1 MSKPQAPTPPN
12 PIETARASTS
22 TNVATGVA
30 NAFLNNVNQVTP
42 QGSLNYNQTGSYNW
56 NDPVTGTSYNIPTF
70 TATQTLSPQQ
80 QAIQAQQQATQYN
93 MAGMANSQS
102 QRISKLLGKEMD
114 TSGLPAAGDPNS
126 ITNVGKA
133 ATSFDTGGPLQTSF
147 DTGGPIKTSYAP
159 EGNYSEDRQRV
170 EDSLMARMNPQL
182 NLERKGVEQR
192 LADQGIRYG
201 SQAYASAMDDYN
213 RQANDARFAA
223 VGQAGAEQARM
234 NAMAGQE
241 AAFQN
246 DAQQQQ
252 YAQNQGL
259 ASFGNQALGQTFT
272 QNAALASFG
281 NAGLAQQMAQAQS
294 GFNADQAARNSALQE
309 LYASRNQPLNEITSL
324 LSGSQVQS
332 PNFIN
337 TPGSQIPTTDI
348 GGLVNQNFQ
357 QQMGVYGQQNQ
368 NWQSM
373 MGGILG
379 LGAGALKASDERMKE
394 DVDRVG
400 TVFAFNEDAEREKLP
415 IYEYQYKDDP
425 ASLRHVGP
433 MAQDVKKVDPR
444 AVTNIKTPAGKT
456 RMAIDTRRVMGN
468 ILKAA

>member
-1 MSKPQAPTPPN
+1 MSKPDPPTPPN
-12 PIETARASTS
+12 PVETARASTS

-42 QGSLNYNQTGSYNW
+42 QGSLNYSQTGSYNW

-80 QAIQAQQQATQYN
+80 KAIQGQTEATQFN
-93 MAGMANSQS
+93 LAGMANSQS
-102 QRISKLLGKEMD
+102 QRISKLLGHEMD
-114 TSGLPAAGDPNS
+114 TSGIPQAGDPNA
-126 ITNVGKA
+126 IKNVGQA

-147 DTGGPIKTSYAP
+147 DAGGPIKSSYAP
-159 EGNYSEDRQRV
+159 EGNYSQDRQRV
-170 EDSLMARMNPQL
+170 EDSLMQRMNPQL
-182 NLERKGVEQR
+182 ELERKGVEQR

-201 SQAYASAMDDYN
+201 SQAYTSAMDDYN
-213 RQANDARFAA
+213 RQSNDARFAA
-223 VGQAGAEQARM
+223 IGQAGAEQQRM
-234 NAMAGQE
+234 NAMTAQE

-246 DAQQQQ
+246 QAQQQQ
-252 YAQNQGL
+252 YEQNQGL
-259 ASFGNQALGQTFT
+259 ASFGNQALGQTFQ

-294 GFNADQAARNSALQE
+294 GFNADQAARNAALQE
-309 LYASRNQPLNEITSL
+309 LYTSRNQPINEITSL
-324 LSGSQVQS
+324 LSGSQIQN
-332 PNFIN
+332 PNFVN
-337 TPGSQIPTTDI
+337 TPGSQIATTDI

-357 QQMGVYGQQNQ
+357 NQMSVYGQQNQ
-368 NWQSM
+368 NWQQL
-373 MGGILG
+373 MGGVLG
-379 LGAGALKASDERMKE
+379 LGAGAMKASDERMKE
-394 DVDRVG
+394 DIDRVG
-400 TVFAFNEDAEREKLP
+400 TVFAFDEDAERKKLP

-433 MAQDVKKVDPR
+433 MAQDVKKVDPK
-444 AVTNIKTPAGKT
+444 AVSNVKTPAGKT